1 MIGAGFMLSFL
12 HLLSSDPASWI
23 RTGLRLIHFCGL
35 VLGVGAAT
43 LLDLII
49 ARFVLMR
56 SISKEHVHVIEFSSK
71 VVTVGLGLLWVSGV
85 GFLIHYGFFD
95 PVKLQNPKIWA
106 KIAIVAVLSINGI
119 LVHYFVLPRIRVQL
133 GKRLL
138 DDLSHSHCSLLLLA
152 GTVSAISWYVPLMLG
167 AIPQLNFVVPAEAIL
182 LSYALILIAVNTVL
196 QGAIVFFLHGYAMPV
211 ISNRSRMNLWRGSF
225 AMGLALI
232 GSSFFLTE
240 STSSGETFAAS
251 NVRSER
257 SVDQSSDRANPEYA
271 AAKSHEPAARP
282 RSELVQSHI
291 GALRES
297 AVTAVWQ
304 SEGKFVERTILVSSA
319 NGAEQEMSDL
329 TESEGIAGGLKT
341 SPGVSIPQAKS
352 GFVGVW
358 AAEPRA
364 CASRSRAGNDLLTVV
379 DERGAWAGES
389 ACSFKEK
396 KQLGGSEWEMKAAC
410 ADGSARW
417 ESTVR
422 LSVSRNKLK
431 WSGQRGSQTYVRCT
445 GNATAA
451 QVDHL

>member
-1 MIGAGFMLSFL
+1 MLTFL

-23 RTGLRLIHFCGL
+23 RTALRVVHFCGL

-56 SISKEHVHVIEFSSK
+56 GISKDHVHVIEFSSK
-71 VVTVGLGLLWVSGV
+71 VVTVGLGLLWISGV
-85 GFLIHYGFFD
+85 GFLIHYGFFE
-95 PVKLQNPKIWA
+95 PAKLQNPKIWA
-106 KIAIVAVLSINGI
+106 KIAIVAVLSINGV
-119 LVHYFVLPRIRVQL
+119 LVHHFVLPRIRIQL

-182 LSYALILIAVNTVL
+182 LSYALIVIAVNTAL
-196 QGAIVFFLHGYAMPV
+196 QGAIVIFLYGYSMPV
-211 ISNRSRMNLWRGSF
+211 ISNRSKMNFWRGSF

-232 GSSFFLTE
+232 GSSFFLTK
-240 STSSGETFAAS
+240 STNSGETFAVSA
-251 NVRSER
+251 VTSEPR
-257 SVDQSSDRANPEYA
+257 VVQSFTRENPEYA
-271 AAKSHEPAARP
+271 SAKSYGHAARS

-304 SEGKFVERTILVSSA
+304 NEGKFIERTVLVSSA

-329 TESEGIAGGLKT
+329 VGSEGIAGGLKN
-341 SPGVSIPQAKS
+341 SRGVSIPQAKS

-389 ACSFKEK
+389 TCSFKEK
-396 KQLGGSEWEMKAAC
+396 KLLGSSEWEVKAAC

-445 GNATAA
+445 GNVAAA
-451 QVDHL
+451 QVDDL

>member
-1 MIGAGFMLSFL
+1 MLSFL

-23 RTGLRLIHFCGL
+23 GTGLRVVHFCGL

-56 SISKEHVHVIEFSSK
+56 GISKEHVHVIEFSSK
-71 VVTVGLGLLWVSGV
+71 VVTVGLGLLWISGV
-85 GFLIHYGFFD
+85 GFLIHYGFVD
-95 PVKLQNPKIWA
+95 PAKLQNPKIWA

-119 LVHYFVLPRIRVQL
+119 LVHHFVLPRIRIQV

-138 DDLSHSHCSLLLLA
+138 EDLSHSHCSLLLLA

-196 QGAIVFFLHGYAMPV
+196 QGAIVFFLYGYSMPV
-211 ISNRSRMNLWRGSF
+211 ISNRSKMNLWRGSF
-225 AMGLALI
+225 VMGLALI
-232 GSSFFLTE
+232 GSSFFLTKAADYGE
-240 STSSGETFAAS
+240 VFAGSGMKAEPKVALSSTG
-251 NVRSER
+251 
-257 SVDQSSDRANPEYA
+257 ANPEYA
-271 AAKSHEPAARP
+271 SAESHEHATRS

-304 SEGKFVERTILVSSA
+304 NEGKFIERTVLVGFA
-319 NGAEQEMSDL
+319 NGREQEMSDL
-329 TESEGIAGGLKT
+329 TESEGIASGLKT
-341 SPGVSIPQAKS
+341 SRGVSTPQAKS

-389 ACSFKEK
+389 TCSFKEK
-396 KQLGGSEWEMKAAC
+396 KQLGGSEWEVKAVC

-445 GNATAA
+445 GNAAAA
-451 QVDHL
+451 QVDDL

>member
-1 MIGAGFMLSFL
+1 MLSFL
-12 HLLSSDPASWI
+12 QLLSSDPASWI
-23 RTGLRLIHFCGL
+23 RTGLRVVHFCGL

-56 SISKEHVHVIEFSSK
+56 GISKDHVHVIEFSSK
-71 VVTVGLGLLWVSGV
+71 VVTAGLALLWISGV
-85 GFLIHYGFFD
+85 GFLIHYGFFE
-95 PVKLQNPKIWA
+95 PAKLQNPKIWA
-106 KIAIVAVLSINGI
+106 KIAIVAVLTINGF
-119 LVHYFVLPRIRVQL
+119 LVHHFVLPRIRMQL

-182 LSYALILIAVNTVL
+182 LSYALILIAVNTAL
-196 QGAIVFFLHGYAMPV
+196 QGVIVFLLYGHSMPV
-211 ISNRSRMNLWRGSF
+211 ISNRSKLNLWRGSF

-232 GSSFFLTE
+232 GSSLFLTK
-240 STSSGETFAAS
+240 STNYGEAVEVSGATSEPRVMQSFTRNYPEHPSDERERHA
-251 NVRSER
+251 NRLRSDL
-257 SVDQSSDRANPEYA
+257 VH
-271 AAKSHEPAARP
+271 SHA
-282 RSELVQSHI
+282 
-291 GALRES
+291 GALKES

-304 SEGKFVERTILVSSA
+304 AEGKFIERTVLVSSA
-319 NGAEQEMSDL
+319 SGAEQEVLDL
-329 TESEGIAGGLKT
+329 TEGEDMAGDPKT
-341 SPGVSIPQAKS
+341 SRALSVPQARS

-389 ACSFKEK
+389 TCSFRDK
-396 KQLGGSEWEMKAAC
+396 KQIGGTEWEVKAAC

-431 WSGQRGSQTYVRCT
+431 WSGKRGSQTYVRCT
-445 GNATAA
+445 GNATSA
-451 QVDHL
+451 QIDHL

>member
-1 MIGAGFMLSFL
+1 MLSFL

-23 RTGLRLIHFCGL
+23 RTGLRVVHFCGL

-56 SISKEHVHVIEFSSK
+56 GISKEHVHVIEFSSK
-71 VVTVGLGLLWVSGV
+71 VVTVGLGLLWISGV

-95 PVKLQNPKIWA
+95 PEKLQNPKIWA
-106 KIAIVAVLSINGI
+106 KIAIVAVLTVNGI
-119 LVHYFVLPRIRVQL
+119 LVHYFVLPRIRIQL

-182 LSYALILIAVNTVL
+182 LSYALVLIAVNTAL
-196 QGAIVFFLHGYAMPV
+196 QAVIVFFLYGYSIPV
-211 ISNRSRMNLWRGSF
+211 ISNRSKMNLWRGSF

-232 GSSFFLTE
+232 GSSFFLTK
-240 STSSGETFAAS
+240 STNSGETFAVSEVRPESSVVQAS
-251 NVRSER
+251 ART
-257 SVDQSSDRANPEYA
+257 NPEYA
-271 AAKSHEPAARP
+271 TRP
-282 RSELVQSHI
+282 RSELVQSHR

-304 SEGKFVERTILVSSA
+304 SEGKFVERTVLVSSA

-341 SPGVSIPQAKS
+341 SRGVSVPQAKA

-389 ACSFKEK
+389 TCSFKEK
-396 KQLGGSEWEMKAAC
+396 KQLGGSEWEVKAAC

-431 WSGQRGSQTYVRCT
+431 WSGQRGSQTYVRCS
-445 GNATAA
+445 GNAAAA
-451 QVDHL
+451 QVDEL